1 VLLNSTG
8 GIQTLERFAR
18 EIKPAFAGEPA
29 VR

>member
-18 EIKPAFAGEPA
+18 EIRPAFSGQPA
-29 VR
+29 LR